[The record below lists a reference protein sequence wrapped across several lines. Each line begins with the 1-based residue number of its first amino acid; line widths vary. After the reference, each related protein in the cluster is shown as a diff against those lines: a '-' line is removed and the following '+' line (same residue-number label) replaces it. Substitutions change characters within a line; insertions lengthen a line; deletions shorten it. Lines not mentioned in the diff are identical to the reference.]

1 MNTSNIQESHIISKY
16 SQNQNLQPYQP
27 NNQNNNL
34 SFSNSNLRNTGYDPN
49 QSQFN
54 QFNQVNPNV
63 PQNNFANQNQSNFM
77 PNNLG
82 PAQNLGSSQNP
93 GLYDPKFMGVNWET
107 AQTQHS
113 EVKISRSCWLGYHRN
128 NYHPSMTQYR
138 ISYDEFNSMVDKIEE
153 VASSF
158 KWIQTFYILMV
169 LLGTFSII
177 LFVIG
182 LFIEPGE
189 SVTDY
194 SVFESLDNASTGLIV
209 SGLLIFF
216 IGGAVISLI
225 IVSSLK
231 RYEFNIRRMLQTENQ
246 HSYSSR
252 SIQWLTTP
260 YCQYVEIKCLP
271 VTAQQYYLMLQQTNQ
286 LKISKEH
293 LKKLQDGK

>member
-1 MNTSNIQESHIISKY
+1 MNTSNIQESHIITKF
-16 SQNQNLQPYQP
+16 SQNPNLQPSPP

-49 QSQFN
+49 QPQFN
-54 QFNQVNPNV
+54 QFNQYNPNF

-194 SVFESLDNASTGLIV
+194 AVFESLDSASTGLIV
-209 SGLLIFF
+209 SGLLIFLL
-216 IGGAVISLI
+216 GGVVIALI

-260 YCQYVEIKCLP
+260 YCQYIEIKCLP

>member
-54 QFNQVNPNV
+54 QFNQFNPNV

-194 SVFESLDNASTGLIV
+194 AVFESLDSASTGLIV

-216 IGGAVISLI
+216 IGGVVIALI

-231 RYEFNIRRMLQTENQ
+231 
-246 HSYSSR
+246 
-252 SIQWLTTP
+252 
-260 YCQYVEIKCLP
+260 
-271 VTAQQYYLMLQQTNQ
+271 
-286 LKISKEH
+286 
-293 LKKLQDGK
+293 